1 MSKLTQHE
9 NCKVEFTGEYCFIRD
24 KSTLMVK
31 GIGRKV
37 KGVYHLIDESF
48 GELID
53 KLRLYAEKW
62 RKEEVDKPLKMSGNT
77 QLRVPSEVNK
87 SNKNKNMTTPLH

>member
-1 MSKLTQHE
+1 
-9 NCKVEFTGEYCFIRD
+9 
-24 KSTLMVK
+24 MVK